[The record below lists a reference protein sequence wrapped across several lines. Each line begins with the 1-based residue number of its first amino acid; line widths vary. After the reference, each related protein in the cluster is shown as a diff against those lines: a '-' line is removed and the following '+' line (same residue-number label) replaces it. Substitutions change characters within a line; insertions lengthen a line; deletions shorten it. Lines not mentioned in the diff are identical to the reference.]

1 MRNPVLGQGVQQRAR
16 NVILAG
22 DVGKPLRTILAS
34 QNLVTHAINYS
45 QHHVILFRALGW
57 IVSFRG

>member
-1 MRNPVLGQGVQQRAR
+1 MV
-16 NVILAG
+16 LAG

-45 QHHVILFRALGW
+45 QQA
-57 IVSFRG
+57 